1 MQAPLERLSRALS
14 KLPGI
19 GRKTA
24 DRMALKLAY
33 HRDGILRDLVAALN
47 EVSATVRSC
56 SRCGAVTVVDADP
69 CRICTDTSRDGSIL
83 YVVEDPSD
91 VVAIENTGVIRGRY
105 HVLMGKLS
113 PMDAKGPWDLRL
125 ERLLKRI
132 DEEKF
137 GEVILALGTDMA
149 SDTTANFI
157 HELLKD
163 RGLKVTRLA
172 LGLPVGS
179 GIAYSDP
186 VTLERAIGG
195 RQAM

>member
-14 KLPGI
+14 RLPGI

-24 DRMALKLAY
+24 DRMALRLAY
-33 HRDGILRDLVAALN
+33 HQDSMLKELVGALN
-47 EVSATVRSC
+47 EVSETVRSC
-56 SRCGAVTVVDADP
+56 SRCGAVTLVGTDP
-69 CRICTDTSRDGSIL
+69 CGICTDSRRDGSIL

-91 VVAIENTGVIRGRY
+91 VVSIENTGGVRGRY

-113 PMDAKGPWDLRL
+113 PMDGKGPWDLRL
-125 ERLLKRI
+125 ERLLKRV
-132 DEEKF
+132 DEEKC
-137 GEVILALGTDMA
+137 GEIILALGTDMA

-157 HELLKD
+157 NELLKS
-163 RGLKVTRLA
+163 RKVKVTRLA

>member
-33 HRDGILRDLVAALN
+33 NRDSTIRELVGALN
-47 EVSATVRSC
+47 EVSASVRSC
-56 SRCGAVTVVDADP
+56 SRCGAVTLIDADP
-69 CRICTDTSRDGSIL
+69 CRICTDSSRDGSIL

-91 VVAIENTGVIRGRY
+91 VVAIENTGVVRGRY
-105 HVLMGKLS
+105 HVLAGKLS
-113 PMDAKGPWDLRL
+113 PMDSKGPWDLRL
-125 ERLLKRI
+125 EKLLKRI

-137 GEVILALGTDMA
+137 AEVILALGTDMA
-149 SDTTANFI
+149 SDTTASFI

>member
-1 MQAPLERLSRALS
+1 MNAPLERLSRALS
-14 KLPGI
+14 RLPGI

-24 DRMALKLAY
+24 DRMSLRLAY
-33 HRDGILRDLVAALN
+33 HPDSMLKELVGALN

-69 CRICTDTSRDGSIL
+69 CRICTDSTRNGSIL
-83 YVVEDPSD
+83 YVVEDPGD
-91 VVAIENTGVIRGRY
+91 VVAIENTGCVRGRY

-113 PMDAKGPWDLRL
+113 PMDGNGPWDLRL
-125 ERLLKRI
+125 ERLLKRL
-132 DEEKF
+132 DEDKYSEI
-137 GEVILALGTDMA
+137 ILALGTDMA

-157 HELLKD
+157 HELLKA
-163 RGLKVTRLA
+163 RGVNVTRLA

-179 GIAYSDP
+179 GIAFSDP